1 MPWGGENV
9 GWIEKTLD
17 KAIAFVSPEKG
28 LRRAAARKTLNI
40 MNSGYGNY
48 GASTSKKSTVGW
60 LYGGGSARE
69 DIEDNLDVLRQRS
82 RDLYMGVPLATGAV
96 KTMRTNVVG
105 RGLKLKPTI
114 DREALGLAAEGCGAV
129 LASEAVL
136 DGDFLPPS
144 LLPFTVGDPPVRWEV
159 GFAIRAGV
167 PLSAPAQL
175 LVQAIQEAFGDG
187 PAQAGTPSTPL

>member
-1 MPWGGENV
+1 
-9 GWIEKTLD
+9 
-17 KAIAFVSPEKG
+17 
-28 LRRAAARKTLNI
+28 

-114 DREALGLAAEGCGAV
+114 DREALGLAAEAAHDLERAIEREWKLWAESPDCDASRLDNFYELQQ
-129 LASEAVL
+129 LAFASWL
-136 DGDFLPPS
+136 MSGDCLA
-144 LLPFTVGDPPVRWEV
+144 LLPVKKRKFQPYDLR
-159 GFAIRAGV
+159 IRLIEADRLSSPGGYDALDNKIIGGV
-167 PLSAPAQL
+167 ENGRHRGKWWPTTFPNT
-175 LVQAIQEAFGDG
+175 
-187 PAQAGTPSTPL
+187 TPFHT

>member
-1 MPWGGENV
+1 MTKPLHLSARKGAAEGG
-9 GWIEKTLD
+9 
-17 KAIAFVSPEKG
+17 S
-28 LRRAAARKTLNI
+28 RKTLNI

-114 DREALGLAAEGCGAV
+114 DREALGLAAEAAHDLERAIEREWKLWAESRTV
-129 LASEAVL
+129 T
-136 DGDFLPPS
+136 LPGWIIS
-144 LLPFTVGDPPVRWEV
+144 MNYSSW
-159 GFAIRAGV
+159 
-167 PLSAPAQL
+167 PLRPGLCQVTAWRFCP
-175 LVQAIQEAFGDG
+175 
-187 PAQAGTPSTPL
+187 